1 MKFIKKIL
9 FFISLFLLY
18 IIIREFLDLYATM
31 KSIHPYAG
39 YGTLI
44 VIVGIFIYFMII
56 PVLKIIR
63 IPKSFAPTTDKR
75 KETQLISERIENYK
89 KNEFLKNINYDF
101 SGISNDK
108 ESHEK
113 IIQVLEKECNQI
125 RKKHVSQLFYSTS
138 IAQNGFLDAILILSA
153 SINHIKEIFI
163 LYNGRVSNRD
173 LFTIG
178 KKIYYSMAIGGSEGV
193 EYATEEV
200 LSKFATEGLKSIP
213 FIDKILAS
221 IADGLVNAALLT
233 RISYITE
240 NYCKL
245 TYIKSER
252 EIYPSPKFVIN
263 SAKNITSDM
272 IEKIYKIIRKMAI
285 DRSVNFALVAVNPI
299 GYVLGKTIDKSESI
313 NPLKKESLKEHAKL
327 VGNPLAYGLEK
338 LYKSFKK
345 K

>member
-18 IIIREFLDLYATM
+18 IIIREFLELYTTM
-31 KSIHPYAG
+31 KSLHPYAG

-44 VIVGIFIYFMII
+44 VIAGIFIYFVII
-56 PVLKIIR
+56 PVLKILR
-63 IPKSFAPTTDKR
+63 IPKSFAPTTEKS
-75 KETQLISERIENYK
+75 KEEKLIAERIENFR
-89 KNEFLKNINYDF
+89 KNDFLIKSDFDF
-101 SGISNDK
+101 SDISNDK
-108 ESHEK
+108 EGYNK
-113 IIQVLEKECNQI
+113 IIKVLEKECNSL
-125 RKKHVSQLFYSTS
+125 RKRHVSQLFYSTS

-153 SINHIKEIFI
+153 SINHIKEIFL

-178 KKIYYSMAIGGSEGV
+178 KKVYYSMAIGGSEGV

-200 LSKFATEGLKSIP
+200 FSKFATEGLKSIP

-221 IADGLVNAALLT
+221 LADGLVNAALLT

-245 TYIKSER
+245 TYIASEKA
-252 EIYPSPKFVIN
+252 IYPSPKFVIN
-263 SAKNITSDM
+263 SAKNITADM
-272 IEKIYKIIRKMAI
+272 IDKIYKIIGKMAI

-313 NPLKKESLKEHAKL
+313 HPLKKESWKDHAKL

-338 LYKSFKK
+338 LYNSFKK

>member
-18 IIIREFLDLYATM
+18 IIIREFLELYATM

-44 VIVGIFIYFMII
+44 AVLGVFIYFIVI
-56 PVLKIIR
+56 PVLKILK
-63 IPKSFAPTTDKR
+63 IPKSYAPTTDKD
-75 KETQLISERIENYK
+75 KESQLITERIENFR
-89 KNEFLKNINYDF
+89 KNAFLLRNNFDF
-101 SGISNDK
+101 SDISEDK
-108 ESHEK
+108 ESYDK
-113 IIQVLEKECNQI
+113 IIKVLEKECNNL
-125 RKKHVSQLFYSTS
+125 RKKNVSNLFYSTS

-153 SINHIKEIFI
+153 SINHIKEIFL

-173 LFTIG
+173 LWTIC

-200 LSKFATEGLKSIP
+200 FSKFATEGLKSIP
-213 FIDKILAS
+213 FIDKILS
-221 IADGLVNAALLT
+221 SLADGLVNAALLT

-240 NYCKL
+240 NYCKM
-245 TYIKSER
+245 TYIVSEKA
-252 EIYPSPKFVIN
+252 IYPSPKFVIN
-263 SAKNITSDM
+263 SAKSITSDL
-272 IEKIYKIIRKMAI
+272 IDKIYKIIGKMAI

-299 GYVLGKTIDKSESI
+299 GYVLGKTIDRSESI
-313 NPLKKESLKEHAKL
+313 HPLKKESLKEHAKL

>member
-1 MKFIKKIL
+1 MKFVKKIL
-9 FFISLFLLY
+9 FFISIFLLY
-18 IIIREFLDLYATM
+18 IIIREFLELYATM

-44 VIVGIFIYFMII
+44 VISGVFIYFVII
-56 PVLKIIR
+56 PVMKIIR
-63 IPKSFAPTTDKR
+63 IPKSYAPTTDKS
-75 KETQLISERIENYK
+75 KEDQLISERIENFRDNDY
-89 KNEFLKNINYDF
+89 LKRFNFNF
-101 SGISNDK
+101 AEISNSKD
-108 ESHEK
+108 SYDK
-113 IIQVLEKECNQI
+113 IIKVLEKECNNL
-125 RKKHVSQLFYSTS
+125 RKKNVSNLFYSTA

-153 SINHIKEIFI
+153 SINHIKEIFL

-178 KKIYYSMAIGGSEGV
+178 KKVYYSMAIGGSESV

-200 LSKFATEGLKSIP
+200 FSKFATESLKSIP
-213 FIDKILAS
+213 FIDKILES
-221 IADGLVNAALLT
+221 LADGLVNAALLT

-245 TYIKSER
+245 TYIESEKA
-252 EIYPSPKFVIN
+252 IYPSPKFVIN
-263 SAKNITSDM
+263 SAKNITSDL
-272 IEKIYKIIRKMAI
+272 IDKIYKIIGKMAI

-313 NPLKKESLKEHAKL
+313 HPLKKESWKDHAKL